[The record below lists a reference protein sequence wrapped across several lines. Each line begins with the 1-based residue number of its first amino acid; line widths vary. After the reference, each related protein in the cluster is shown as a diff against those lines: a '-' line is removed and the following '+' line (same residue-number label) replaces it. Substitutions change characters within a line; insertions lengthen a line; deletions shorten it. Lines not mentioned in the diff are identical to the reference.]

1 MRGQERILR
10 EQFARLECAACGAY
24 HHLDDMLVLAQ
35 RGSRWLVLLT
45 CWQCQRRGI
54 FVASFPQSSTPPES
68 LDMLESPSTAYP
80 IAPTIS
86 QHWLAPTSPH
96 LSEDIPGMMNDYPP
110 NSAEDTPPITA
121 RDVDGIRRF
130 LDGFNGDFRALFG
143 PSDGLA
149 RG

>member
-10 EQFARLECAACGAY
+10 ERFARLECAACGAF

-54 FVASFPQSSTPPES
+54 FVASFPQSSMPPES
-68 LDMLESPSTAYP
+68 LDALDSSAASSP

-86 QHWLAPTSPH
+86 QHWLAPAPPH
-96 LSEDIPGMMNDYPP
+96 LSEDIPGMMGAYPP
-110 NSAEDTPPITA
+110 DSADTTPPVTA
-121 RDVDGIRRF
+121 HDVDGIKRF
-130 LDGFNGDFRALFG
+130 LDGFNGDFRTLFG